1 MQFRGIA
8 FQKKKAI
15 AWAMAFFDFSRSV
28 AYGRLA
34 LSSAS
39 DTANPVAIAVTP
51 IAVIMK

>member
-1 MQFRGIA
+1 MQFRGIV

-15 AWAMAFFDFSRSV
+15 TEVMAFSIPENCLC
-28 AYGRLA
+28 YGRLA